1 MKLLFDLFPV
11 ILFFATFKYA
21 GVRPDDAALWA
32 GELLGSS
39 SISPAQAPILLATVV
54 VILATIAQIAWVRFR
69 HGKVDRMLWV
79 SLALVV
85 LFGGMTLVFQNEAFI
100 KWKPTLLYWIFAA
113 SMGFAALVLKK
124 NVMQSMLGA
133 QLQLPEPVWQRV
145 NLSWL
150 LFFLTMGALNL
161 IVAFNFST
169 DIWVDFKLFGGM
181 GLMLVFVVAQGLFL
195 SKYMEDKDVTEDK

>member
-21 GVRPDDAALWA
+21 GARPDDAALWA

-39 SISPAQAPILLATVV
+39 TISPAQAPILLATVV

-133 QLQLPEPVWQRV
+133 QLQLPESVWQRV

-195 SKYMEDKDVTEDK
+195 SKYMDDKDVTEDK

>member
-21 GVRPDDAALWA
+21 GARSDDAALWA

-39 SISPAQAPILLATVV
+39 TISPAQAPILLATVV
-54 VILATIAQIAWVRFR
+54 VILATIAQIAWVRLR

-150 LFFLTMGALNL
+150 LFFLAMGALNL

-195 SKYMEDKDVTEDK
+195 SKYMDDKDVTEDK

>member
-21 GVRPDDAALWA
+21 GARPGRCRVVGGRITWQQYHF
-32 GELLGSS
+32 
-39 SISPAQAPILLATVV
+39 PAQAPILLATVV

-150 LFFLTMGALNL
+150 LFFLAMGALNL

-195 SKYMEDKDVTEDK
+195 SKYMDDKDVTEDK